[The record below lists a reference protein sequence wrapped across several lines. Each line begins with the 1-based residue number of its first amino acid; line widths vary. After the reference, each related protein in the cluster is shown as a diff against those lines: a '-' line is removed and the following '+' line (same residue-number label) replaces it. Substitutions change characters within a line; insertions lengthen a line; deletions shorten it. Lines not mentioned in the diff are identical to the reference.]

1 MHYFGFHLVSIFCF
15 YSFFLTPPSQ
25 TLLPPSTFNF
35 LLQHPF
41 SYHPSPSCTAYDVGK
56 LITRIESAG
65 NNSQGW
71 IGF

>member
-1 MHYFGFHLVSIFCF
+1 MYCFGFHLVSIFC
-15 YSFFLTPPSQ
+15 YSFSLTPLSQ
-25 TLLPPSTFNF
+25 ILLPPSTSNF

-65 NNSQGW
+65 NSQGW